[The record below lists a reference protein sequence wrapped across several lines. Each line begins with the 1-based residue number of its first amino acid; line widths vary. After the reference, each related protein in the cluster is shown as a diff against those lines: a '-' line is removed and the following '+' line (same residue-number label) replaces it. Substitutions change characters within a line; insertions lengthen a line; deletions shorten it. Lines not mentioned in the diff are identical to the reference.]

1 MDCIVEGDRDGS
13 RTLYFVLADVD
24 VRRRLDDGACEVE
37 HHLEDC
43 LPCFAGRVI
52 VLFVLL
58 TNKKSLSHIAS
69 HAEAVPLYDFQKQHL
84 QYCSYLN
91 CPRTR
96 NPNQHHPTW
105 LSSSA
110 SSTSS
115 ASSSWRMRKPT
126 HPKTSTQPKLTP
138 LPASTA
144 PTNTPSSPQPHLHLL
159 SACLP
164 SPSPNSTSQSTSHW
178 KPSSPSFSSAS
189 ESCSR
194 APISNPSNG
203 ARGPATWS
211 AAKRLGFLWKL
222 VLRPETL
229 MRSWRTGLG
238 FGIPEVRGRLLECGL
253 RMARRLEVLEL
264 QCWSTSGFIIHRGF
278 NNVEL

>member
-1 MDCIVEGDRDGS
+1 
-13 RTLYFVLADVD
+13 
-24 VRRRLDDGACEVE
+24 
-37 HHLEDC
+37 
-43 LPCFAGRVI
+43 
-52 VLFVLL
+52 
-58 TNKKSLSHIAS
+58 
-69 HAEAVPLYDFQKQHL
+69 
-84 QYCSYLN
+84 
-91 CPRTR
+91 
-96 NPNQHHPTW
+96 
-105 LSSSA
+105 
-110 SSTSS
+110 
-115 ASSSWRMRKPT
+115 MRKPT
-126 HPKTSTQPKLTP
+126 NPQPQPQPQPQLTP

-178 KPSSPSFSSAS
+178 KPSSPSSSSAS

-194 APISNPSNG
+194 APTSNQSNG

-211 AAKRLGFLWKL
+211 AAKRLGSLWKL
-222 VLRPETL
+222 ALRPETL

-264 QCWSTSGFIIHRGF
+264 QCWSTAGFRIHRGF
-278 NNVEL
+278 NNVELSLY